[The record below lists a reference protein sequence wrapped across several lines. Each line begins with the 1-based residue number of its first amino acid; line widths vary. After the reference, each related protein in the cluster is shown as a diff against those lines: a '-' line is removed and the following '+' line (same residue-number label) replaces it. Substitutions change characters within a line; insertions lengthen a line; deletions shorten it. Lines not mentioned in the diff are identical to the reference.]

1 MNGKVVSTVLFL
13 VIFTLFDALVWG
25 RFFFYMPVIFQNL
38 YHQLYMIAWILGSVL
53 LGAKYKDSRISI
65 IALSFFLFN
74 VEDVYYYLILHQS
87 LPATFGGIY
96 AFGIAD
102 PSLRFVLA
110 WNALGYSVMLL
121 TATTYLKSG
130 KGVETTILKNN
141 EKIGMLQKKNEN
153 LGGQ

>member
-102 PSLRFVLA
+102 PSLRSVMA
-110 WNALGYSVMLL
+110 WNAVGYSIMLL

-130 KGVETTILKNN
+130 KEDSRILHIEGNTSR
-141 EKIGMLQKKNEN
+141 GTR
-153 LGGQ
+153 